1 MDSPES
7 RKAYEEYYHPISRAK
22 GDAVAREFLD
32 RISAVGQY
40 PSFLDRKD
48 SPFVV
53 ADFGTGTG
61 GLAEGILPV
70 VLGSLPAETPVELW
84 LYDKSEEA
92 LRIAPQ
98 NIRKTLTGLAVRIH
112 PVRCTFPGSVRLPDT
127 LHFLIQG
134 NLLAEMDD
142 GAADQIYRPL
152 GESLR
157 RMAPGGA
164 LIWVEPADR
173 ISSRRLL
180 SLRDRM
186 IKLYPEFIVLA
197 PCPNLRN
204 ASCPA
209 LKTDKDWC
217 HEDRPYAFS
226 EDVRRLA
233 KTVGHIKDSLKMT
246 YIIAMKRHDDFPFRT
261 STMPVWRLVSE
272 LREETGLAWGIFCDG
287 AERRRIRILKRY
299 KNEGNKT
306 FWKLGRG
313 DTILPPPEDQMN
325 ARSGFWDL
333 SPQAEI
339 RLVPGSSENGAGSA
353 MPEQG
358 QDRPWT

>member
-22 GDAVAREFLD
+22 GDAVAREFLG
-32 RISAVGQY
+32 RISEIGQS
-40 PSFLDRKD
+40 PSFLGRKD

-98 NIRKTLTGLAVRIH
+98 NIRKTLTGLPVRIH

-127 LHFLIQG
+127 LHLLIQG
-134 NLLAEMDD
+134 NLLAEMDN
-142 GAADQIYRPL
+142 GATDQIYLPL
-152 GESLR
+152 RETLF
-157 RMAPGGA
+157 RMAPGSA

-186 IKLYPEFIVLA
+186 IEHHPEFIVLA

-217 HEDRPYAFS
+217 HEDRPYAFP
-226 EDVRRLA
+226 EEIRRMA
-233 KTVGHIKDSLKMT
+233 QTIGHIKDSLKMT
-246 YIIAMKRHDDFPFRT
+246 YMIAMKRRDDFPFRT
-261 STMPVWRLVSE
+261 PEMPVWRLVSE

-287 AERRRIRILKRY
+287 VERRRVRILKRY

-306 FWKLGRG
+306 FWTLDRG
-313 DTILPPPEDQMN
+313 NTILPPPEDRMN
-325 ARSGFWDL
+325 ARSGFFDL
-333 SPQAEI
+333 SSQAEI
-339 RLVPGSSENGAGSA
+339 HLYPGPSENGAEPDV
-353 MPEQG
+353 PEDE
-358 QDRPWT
+358 QDRSWT